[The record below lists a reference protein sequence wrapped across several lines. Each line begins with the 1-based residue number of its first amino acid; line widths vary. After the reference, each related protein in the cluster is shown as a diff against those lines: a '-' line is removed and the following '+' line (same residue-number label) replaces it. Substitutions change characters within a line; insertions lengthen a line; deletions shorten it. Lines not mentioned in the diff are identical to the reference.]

1 MIKKTPNNNTDDR
14 NFQIPLY
21 IYNLDIDD
29 VLSNLFHYNYKLR
42 YLSSIKDVNSDEYI
56 NAYNG
61 FKGELYENIIYELLL
76 KYAKEHKAIT
86 KFILKGPH
94 QDNSKDTNK
103 KTGLLIDK
111 SNQIVYRAG
120 YKDISE
126 FDGLFFT
133 KDSVYFMEST
143 IVQDTNSLR
152 KRLQKKY
159 ALMKIV
165 FPNLQIKALIILLE
179 GAMGV
184 SKFPPYATIW
194 QTKDLNADR
203 VLKKLLSS
211 YKKVPII
218 SPKSENYDYASNVEV
233 YPFKYF
239 NVLQWFLN
247 NSIKKSNLNRYFLL
261 TYKNKLHFHIF
272 KKVYIGYTTLDII
285 KKAHFDF
292 DFDTKLDVYVSLEK
306 LDNGFFDIF
315 YYTKEK
321 EHTKLIKIDLNKGD
335 KAIFTKKDYKG
346 FTTSEIKF
354 IQYIIKKRHFIGLE
368 LLKTILQDAKKLP
381 IIL

>member
-1 MIKKTPNNNTDDR
+1 MTKTPNNNTNIK
-14 NFQIPLY
+14 NFQIPTY

-29 VLSNLFHYNYKLR
+29 IFYNLFHYNYKLR
-42 YLSSIKDVNSDEYI
+42 HLSSIKDVNCDEYI

-76 KYAKEHKAIT
+76 KYAKEHKQIT

-94 QDNSKDTNK
+94 QDNSKNTNE

-111 SNQIVYRAG
+111 GNQIVYRAG

-143 IVQDTNSLR
+143 IVQDTSSLR
-152 KRLQKKY
+152 KRLKKKH

-165 FPNLQIKALIILLE
+165 FPDLKIKALIILLE
-179 GAMGV
+179 GAIGV

-194 QTKDLNADR
+194 QTKDLDANR

-211 YKKVPII
+211 YKKVPIN
-218 SPKSENYDYASNVEV
+218 SPKSENYEYASNVEV

-239 NVLQWFLN
+239 NVLQGFLN
-247 NSIKKSNLNRYFLL
+247 NSIKNSNLNKHFLL
-261 TYKNKLHFHIF
+261 TYKNKLHFHIC
-272 KKVYIGYTTLDII
+272 KKVYIGYTSLDIV
-285 KKAHFDF
+285 KQAHFDF
-292 DFDTKLDVYVSLEK
+292 DFDTNLDVYVSLEK
-306 LDNGFFDIF
+306 LDNGLFDIF
-315 YYTKEK
+315 YYTREK
-321 EHTKLIKIDLNKGD
+321 ENTKLIKIDLNKGD
-335 KAIFTKKDYKG
+335 KAIFSKKDYKG

-354 IQYIIKKRHFIGLE
+354 IQYVIKKRHFIGLE

-381 IIL
+381 KIL